1 MGASFAAVA
10 DRVSFDIPAQPLASA
25 LQAFAQASGQ
35 SVFFDGQLASGL
47 ESMPVRG
54 ELAPRDALHQMLA
67 GTRLVA
73 RYADDTSF
81 TLVETD
87 APVQPPVAAPAA
99 PSAIEPAA
107 DGNARIVQQALER
120 TLCRWPRVQPGGYRA
135 LVQLWVGPA
144 GHVRRAR
151 VLGSSGVAQRDAAL
165 EAAMST
171 LVLSPPKD
179 GTPDE
184 PLTILL
190 LPRTGRSTDVCAG
203 VAPAAS

>member
-1 MGASFAAVA
+1 MGASFATVA

-35 SVFFDGQLASGL
+35 SVFFDGQLAAGL

-54 ELAPRDALHQMLA
+54 ELAPRDALHRMLA

-73 RYADDTSF
+73 RYADDTTF
-81 TLVETD
+81 TLVETE
-87 APVQPPVAAPAA
+87 AAVQAPVAASAA
-99 PSAIEPAA
+99 PSVEATG

-120 TLCRWPRVQPGGYRA
+120 TLCRWPRVQPGDYRA

-144 GHVRRAR
+144 GHVRRTR
-151 VLGSSGVAQRDAAL
+151 LLSSTGVAQRDAAL
-165 EAAMST
+165 EAAMNT

-203 VAPAAS
+203 LIPAAS